1 VSGAASSAEQ
11 PMEHTEREAWFKQSV
26 ENHIGIFLK
35 TAHGFAADAA
45 DRDDLVQEMLL
56 SAWQALPT
64 YQPNAC
70 KLPTFLYRVAH
81 NRALNWQRSRS
92 RYQHKLQRF
101 SEYPQLALATDDSSA
116 RQRQLDWLY
125 ALIRRL
131 PAADRTLIMLQLD
144 QLSLREIAE
153 VTGLSESNV
162 GVRLHRIKQW
172 LSAQKTE
179 FAHEP

>member
-1 VSGAASSAEQ
+1 
-11 PMEHTEREAWFKQSV
+11 MEHPDRETWFKQTV
-26 ENHIGIFLK
+26 QDHMGIFLK
-35 TAHGFAADAA
+35 TAHGFAANAS

-56 SAWQALPT
+56 SAWQALPA
-64 YQPNAC
+64 YQPAAC

-92 RYQHKLQRF
+92 RYHQKLQRF
-101 SEYPQLALATDDSSA
+101 SEYPHLALAADDSSA

-125 ALIRRL
+125 ALIRQL

-144 QLSLREIAE
+144 QLSHREIADI
-153 VTGLSESNV
+153 TGLTESNV
-162 GVRLHRIKQW
+162 GVRLHRIKHW

-179 FAHEP
+179 FTHEL